1 MKFGTKILNKSVP
14 EWKLHNIDYEKLK
27 KAIKRATVTSV
38 DEDDVENL
46 NKCLELFKEQFGK
59 INVFTSLKVKEI
71 SSRLVAIEASIVN
84 FKKRF
89 CDGDDNR
96 KLRSRQI
103 KLIMN
108 HLDDCSSELQ
118 RLSRYLILQKIAVGK
133 LLKKLVKHY
142 PGSAQQARAYIQEI
156 RDLPELVDGYDG
168 ISFTKVDLDPYLLEV
183 SLIVNILQHLRL
195 GLSEDKSS
203 GGLAVPTS
211 TKRDIDSSLAFDTQF
226 CGRFTSLQKF
236 LISAEN
242 LEEFKFMILYHG
254 FHVVADEIISTSR
267 SIRETS
273 ESLKTMETHSIKSVR
288 SFKALQ
294 QAVKCQQQTN
304 LDGSPASAVK
314 EQEIS
319 VRKPVSSGNLFHS
332 TVPRLCLSI
341 LDSRERPS
349 ILEDDSINQHPNLVM
364 VSGNGEN
371 HCVVMCHVGGLRGHL
386 ETADLSYKEVA
397 QIWEDE
403 TIDLESQ
410 EMQERPPMAKLAV
423 EWIQS
428 RHLKPIGPK
437 VYFKRVRFICNE
449 DDKTYLIA
457 LDEEITIENVG
468 TLPHAFVEIRKLPAP
483 LASDDTDN
491 KLVDLCEA
499 LIENK
504 TQAYPLS
511 SNMSLWRLCFELR
524 DSKKLQAD
532 LFDTI
537 LKEEFDLE
545 DESPT
550 SEDFFLLGKSSIL
563 KMCSDEFRSD
573 FESKDINRR
582 RSTIHATPKEQQ
594 SVEKPRVR
602 YWNEFDDDPEFYND
616 NGFYID
622 GSHDGT
628 DDEALNPNSGRGFTL
643 FNKQLIEN
651 TYQLCQRISG
661 WFGSS
666 DRKTAKAEITRYG
679 SIGGSISS
687 TSANSIN
694 DVEAYL
700 AEEDDES
707 DQVYEYKHDQV
718 ITFMYLSSLLAACVT
733 SGISFGIVLALFH
746 RKETDDDLEVAV
758 FLITMISLS
767 LVVSL
772 ILICSSLVLLFSRY
786 KLAPAW
792 HYISC
797 FVLFLLVILTVCY
810 GFIEVFF

>member
-27 KAIKRATVTSV
+27 KAIKRATVSSG
-38 DEDDVENL
+38 DGSDLE
-46 NKCLELFKEQFGK
+46 KCRELFREQFGS

-71 SSRLVAIEASIVN
+71 SSRLIAIEASIIN

-89 CDGDDNR
+89 SDGDENG

-103 KLIMN
+103 KLIST
-108 HLDDCSSELQ
+108 HLDECSSELQ

-133 LLKKLVKHY
+133 LFKKLIKHY
-142 PGSAQQARAYIQEI
+142 PGGAQQARAYIQEI
-156 RDLPELVDGYDG
+156 RDLSELVDGYDG

-195 GLSEDKSS
+195 GLSEGKLS

-211 TKRDIDSSLAFDTQF
+211 AKGNIESSLAFDTQF
-226 CGRFTSLQKF
+226 WGRFVSLQKF

-273 ESLKTMETHSIKSVR
+273 ESLTTAETRSVRSVR

-294 QAVKCQQQTN
+294 HAVTCQQQTN
-304 LDGSPASAVK
+304 LSGSPASILQ
-314 EQEIS
+314 EQEIG
-319 VRKPVSSGNLFHS
+319 RKPVPSGPLFHS
-332 TVPRLCLSI
+332 TSPRLCLSI

-349 ILEDDSINQHPNLVM
+349 LLEDDTVNQHPNLVM
-364 VSGNGEN
+364 TSGNDEN

-386 ETADLSYKEVA
+386 ETADLSYREVT
-397 QIWEDE
+397 QIWDGE

-428 RHLKPIGPK
+428 RHLRPIEPK

-457 LDEEITIENVG
+457 LDEEITIDNVG

-483 LASDDTDN
+483 LASDDVDN

-499 LIENK
+499 LIDNK

-511 SNMSLWRLCFELR
+511 SNMTLWKLCLQLR
-524 DSKKLQAD
+524 HSKKLQAD

-545 DESPT
+545 DDSPT

-563 KMCSDEFRSD
+563 SKCSDEFRSK
-573 FESKDINRR
+573 FESKDINKR
-582 RSTIHATPKEQQ
+582 RSTIHVTPKEQQ

-622 GSHDGT
+622 GSHGSA
-628 DDEALNPNSGRGFTL
+628 DDDTMNPNPDCGFTL
-643 FNKQLIEN
+643 FNKRFIEN
-651 TYQLCQRISG
+651 TYRLCQRVSG
-661 WFGSS
+661 WFGLA
-666 DRKTAKAEITRYG
+666 DRKMATANVSRYG
-679 SIGGSISS
+679 SIDGFTSNG
-687 TSANSIN
+687 SANSIN

-707 DQVYEYKHDQV
+707 GQVYEYKHDQV

-733 SGISFGIVLALFH
+733 SGISFGIVLGLFH
-746 RKETDDDLEVAV
+746 KKESDDLEVAD
-758 FLITMISLS
+758 FLIGMISLS
-767 LVVSL
+767 LVLSL
-772 ILICSSLVLLFSRY
+772 VLICSSLVLLFSRF
-786 KLAPAW
+786 KLAPVW

-797 FVLFLLVILTVCY
+797 FVLFLLVVLTVCY

>member
-27 KAIKRATVTSV
+27 KAIKRATVTSA
-38 DEDDVENL
+38 DGNDRENL
-46 NKCLELFKEQFGK
+46 ENCTQLFKEQFGS

-71 SSRLVAIEASIVN
+71 SSRLVAIEASIIN

-89 CDGDDNR
+89 SDAEDNR

-103 KLIMN
+103 KLIST
-108 HLDDCSSELQ
+108 HLDNCSSELQ

-133 LLKKLVKHY
+133 LFKKLIKHY
-142 PGSAQQARAYIQEI
+142 PGGAQQARAYIQEI
-156 RDLPELVDGYDG
+156 RELPELVDGYGG

-183 SLIVNILQHLRL
+183 SLIVNVLHHLRL
-195 GLSEDKSS
+195 GLSE
-203 GGLAVPTS
+203 AVATS
-211 TKRDIDSSLAFDTQF
+211 AKGNIDSSLAFDTQF
-226 CGRFTSLQKF
+226 CGRFASLQKF

-242 LEEFKFMILYHG
+242 LEEFKFMILHHG

-267 SIRETS
+267 SIREAS
-273 ESLKTMETHSIKSVR
+273 GSLNTMETRSIRSAR

-294 QAVKCQQQTN
+294 QVVTCQQPAN
-304 LDGSPASAVK
+304 LSGSPASMLQ
-314 EQEIS
+314 EQEIH
-319 VRKPVSSGNLFHS
+319 VGKPVSSGTLFHS
-332 TVPRLCLSI
+332 TSPRLCLSI
-341 LDSRERPS
+341 LDSKDKPS
-349 ILEDDSINQHPNLVM
+349 LLEDDTINQHPNLVM
-364 VSGNGEN
+364 ISGNGEN
-371 HCVVMCHVGGLRGHL
+371 HCVVMCHVGGLRDHL
-386 ETADLSYKEVA
+386 ETADLSYREVA
-397 QIWEDE
+397 QIWDGE

-410 EMQERPPMAKLAV
+410 EMQERPPMAKLAI

-428 RHLKPIGPK
+428 RRLKPVEPK
-437 VYFKRVRFICNE
+437 IYFKRVRFICNE

-457 LDEEITIENVG
+457 LDEEITIDNLG

-483 LASDDTDN
+483 LASDDFDD

-511 SNMSLWRLCFELR
+511 SNMTLWRLCFELR
-524 DSKKLQAD
+524 HSKELQAD

-550 SEDFFLLGKSSIL
+550 SEDFFLLGKSSTL
-563 KMCSDEFRSD
+563 QKCSDKFRSN
-573 FESKDINRR
+573 FESEDMNKR
-582 RSTIHATPKEQQ
+582 RSTIHVTPKEQQ
-594 SVEKPRVR
+594 SIEKPRVR

-622 GSHDGT
+622 GTHGSADG
-628 DDEALNPNSGRGFTL
+628 EGVNPNSGCGFIL
-643 FNKQLIEN
+643 FNKQFIEN
-651 TYQLCQRISG
+651 TYRLCQRVSG
-661 WFGSS
+661 WFDLRDTKLVPVDAS
-666 DRKTAKAEITRYG
+666 RYG
-679 SIGGSISS
+679 SIGESTSS
-687 TSANSIN
+687 ASANSIN

-707 DQVYEYKHDQV
+707 GQVYEYKHDQV

-733 SGISFGIVLALFH
+733 SGISFGIVLGLFH
-746 RKETDDDLEVAV
+746 KKETDDDLEVAD
-758 FLITMISLS
+758 FLISMISLS
-767 LVVSL
+767 LIISL
-772 ILICSSLVLLFSRY
+772 VLICSSLLLLFSRY
-786 KLAPAW
+786 RLAPAW